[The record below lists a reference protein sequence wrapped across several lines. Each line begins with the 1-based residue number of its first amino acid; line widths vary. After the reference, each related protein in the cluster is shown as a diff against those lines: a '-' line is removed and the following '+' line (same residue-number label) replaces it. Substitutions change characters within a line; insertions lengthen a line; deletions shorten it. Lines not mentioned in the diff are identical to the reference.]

1 MQWIINVLT
10 LKMFLSNIL
19 PESYRENVMKNS
31 PKILIV
37 DDEDAFRMLLA
48 ATLED
53 EGFEVTTAP
62 DGERALELINDHTF
76 DLALLDVRMPG
87 IDGMEVLQK
96 IRQNS
101 PTTDCIMLT
110 GFQDIELAVNA
121 IKKGAKD
128 FLGKTQ
134 SVDELLLRINNVLR
148 AHRAEAHITEV
159 QQDYTSKLMHD
170 LLSPLHSLQ
179 SAIDFLEQ
187 GLGGPVTDLQKK
199 VLLEINSMLGSM
211 DALLND
217 MIDLSLFESGR
228 IDIQKIP
235 SNIDELIPSVC
246 ARFKPQISVK
256 HITLNLNIEKNIPTI
271 AVDPARIEQV
281 TNNLLDNAVKYTPEN
296 GTITVSVSNRI
307 EDVDN
312 KPVEFVEVSVADTGQ
327 GIGPAELPFVFDKY
341 KEVLTGKSS
350 EKKTTGLGLAICR
363 SIIDAHHGNM
373 YAASEVGKGSTF
385 RFLLPTDME

>member
-1 MQWIINVLT
+1 MT
-10 LKMFLSNIL
+10 HA
-19 PESYRENVMKNS
+19 

-62 DGERALELINDHTF
+62 DGERALEFINQYTF

-96 IRQNS
+96 IKQDS

-110 GFQDIELAVNA
+110 GFQDIDLAVKA
-121 IKKGAKD
+121 IKNGAKD

-134 SVDELLLRINNVLR
+134 SVDELLIRINNVLR

-199 VLLEINSMLGSM
+199 VLLEINSMLGNM

-217 MIDLSLFESGR
+217 MIDLTMFESGR
-228 IDIQKIP
+228 IDLQKIP
-235 SNIDELIPSVC
+235 TNIDELIPSVC
-246 ARFKPQISVK
+246 ARFKPLLSVK
-256 HITLNLNIEKNIPTI
+256 NITLNINIGNNIPTI
-271 AVDPARIEQV
+271 TVDPARIEQV
-281 TNNLLDNAVKYTPEN
+281 TNNILDNAVKHTPN
-296 GTITVSVSNRI
+296 GGSITVSVSNII
-307 EDVDN
+307 EEHDN
-312 KPVEFVEVSVADTGQ
+312 KHVEFVEVAVADTGH
-327 GIGPAELPFVFDKY
+327 GIAQAELPFVFDKY

-363 SIIDAHHGNM
+363 SIIEAHHGQM
-373 YAASEVGKGSTF
+373 MAKSEIGKGSTF
-385 RFLLPTDME
+385 RYILPIDVG

>member
-1 MQWIINVLT
+1 
-10 LKMFLSNIL
+10 
-19 PESYRENVMKNS
+19 MKTP

-53 EGFEVTTAP
+53 EGFEITTAP
-62 DGERALELINDHTF
+62 DGERAIEFINDHTF
-76 DLALLDVRMPG
+76 DIALLDVRMPG

-96 IRQNS
+96 IRQLS

-110 GFQDIELAVNA
+110 GFQDIDLAVNA

-128 FLGKTQ
+128 FLGKTL

-148 AHRAEAHITEV
+148 AHQAEAHITEV

-170 LLSPLHSLQ
+170 LMSPLHSLQ

-256 HITLNLNIEKNIPTI
+256 NIKLNINIENNIPTI
-271 AVDPARIEQV
+271 TIDPARIEQV
-281 TNNLLDNAVKYTPEN
+281 TNNLLDNAVKYTREN
-296 GTITVSVSNRI
+296 GEITVSVSTVI
-307 EDVDN
+307 EEVNN
-312 KPVEFVEVSVADTGQ
+312 KPTEFVEVSVSDTGQ
-327 GIGPAELPFVFDKY
+327 GIGHAELPFVFDKF

-363 SIIDAHHGNM
+363 SIIEAHHGSM
-373 YAASEVGKGSTF
+373 SATSELGKGSTF
-385 RFLLPTDME
+385 RFRLPAEAT

>member
-1 MQWIINVLT
+1 MPVD
-10 LKMFLSNIL
+10 
-19 PESYRENVMKNS
+19 RMKIGMTQA

-62 DGERALELINDHTF
+62 DGERALEFINQQTF
-76 DLALLDVRMPG
+76 DIALLDVRMPG

-96 IRQNS
+96 IRQDS

-110 GFQDIELAVNA
+110 GFQDINLAVKA
-121 IKKGAKD
+121 IKNGAKD

-134 SVDELLLRINNVLR
+134 SVDELLIRINNVLR

-159 QQDYTSKLMHD
+159 QQDYTSKLMHN

-199 VLLEINSMLGSM
+199 VLLEINSMLGNM

-217 MIDLSLFESGR
+217 MIDLTMFESGR
-228 IDIQKIP
+228 IDLQKIP
-235 SNIDELIPSVC
+235 TNIDELIPSVC
-246 ARFKPQISVK
+246 ARFKPQLSVK
-256 HITLNLNIEKNIPTI
+256 NITLITNIGNNITTI
-271 AVDPARIEQV
+271 TVDPSRIEQV
-281 TNNLLDNAVKYTPEN
+281 TNNMLDNAVKYTPE
-296 GTITVSVSNRI
+296 GGSITVSISNII
-307 EDVDN
+307 EEHDH
-312 KPVEFVEVSVADTGQ
+312 KPVEFIQVSVTDTGH
-327 GIGPAELPFVFDKY
+327 GISPAELPFVFDKY

-363 SIIDAHHGNM
+363 SIIEAHHGQM
-373 YAASEVGKGSTF
+373 LAKSEIGKGSTF
-385 RFLLPTDME
+385 SYILPIDIG